1 MKFTLRTASLF
12 SPVDLSA
19 MYYIYDD
26 YYFYI

>member
-1 MKFTLRTASLF
+1 MKFILRIASLF